1 MLSKEC
7 IDVYLDRLSSKI
19 LERFGPESAI
29 KIVVVGGAAIALNY
43 KFRESTMDIDTYS
56 RYSNLL
62 DELAVDV
69 AKDEGLAADWL
80 NHNVMVTSS
89 FTCRIERFATQ
100 YKVFNGV
107 LDVYTADALTLI
119 CMKAVCCRPDSHDIP
134 DIEELLNAEPNITF
148 NDIVER
154 FIALYGDWD
163 KMKMDAQM
171 YLTGRFNA
179 MPPDMVDMIW
189 EMLPPAL
196 KETDERSRY
205 EICSEFYKQLC

>member
-80 NHNVMVTSS
+80 NHNVMVTPS
-89 FTCRIERFATQ
+89 FTCRIESLT
-100 YKVFNGV
+100 
-107 LDVYTADALTLI
+107 TAW
-119 CMKAVCCRPDSHDIP
+119 S
-134 DIEELLNAEPNITF
+134 F
-148 NDIVER
+148 
-154 FIALYGDWD
+154 
-163 KMKMDAQM
+163 
-171 YLTGRFNA
+171 
-179 MPPDMVDMIW
+179 
-189 EMLPPAL
+189 
-196 KETDERSRY
+196 
-205 EICSEFYKQLC
+205 

>member
-1 MLSKEC
+1 M
-7 IDVYLDRLSSKI
+7 DRLSSKI

-134 DIEELLNAEPNITF
+134 DIEELLN
-148 NDIVER
+148 VE
-154 FIALYGDWD
+154 
-163 KMKMDAQM
+163 
-171 YLTGRFNA
+171 TN
-179 MPPDMVDMIW
+179 
-189 EMLPPAL
+189 
-196 KETDERSRY
+196 
-205 EICSEFYKQLC
+205 